1 MSKVKEKIITQK
13 MFQGY
18 KVKSLH
24 YTCAIKKY
32 GHGNDYW
39 MGGWESF
46 KK

>member
-1 MSKVKEKIITQK
+1 

-24 YTCAIKKY
+24 YTCAIKKKY